1 MEGADDTAYY
11 AFLQIGIAR
20 ELVKRSKLP
29 QYNTLKDVAKL
40 LHESKNI
47 IVLTGAGVSGP
58 LYQKQKV
65 ELKLKYSL
73 DFH

>member
-20 ELVKRSKLP
+20 ELVKRNKLP

-40 LHESKNI
+40 LHQSKNI

-58 LYQKQKV
+58 SFPLCSPSMGIDQNV
-65 ELKLKYSL
+65 
-73 DFH
+73 

>member
-1 MEGADDTAYY
+1 MESSDDTAYY

-40 LHESKNI
+40 LQESKNI
-47 IVLTGAGVSGP
+47 IVLTGAGVSGIFSRK
-58 LYQKQKV
+58 KQV
-65 ELKLKYSL
+65 
-73 DFH
+73 